1 MRAPFTPCAKSCACP
16 RPALHQTLFQP
27 CLPPAAAADGAFV
40 ATQSQLLGI
49 YGCLLVIAGL
59 VNTYGNKLLAILNGI
74 SVFWH
79 VAGTFAFIIALL
91 AVAPTHMS
99 ASYVFTQFN
108 NGRSEQAVKLVAT
121 SSSAYA
127 LLPTASAAG
136 SGVGISNN
144 FYVFALGLLMSQFT
158 LTG

>member
-1 MRAPFTPCAKSCACP
+1 M
-16 RPALHQTLFQP
+16 
-27 CLPPAAAADGAFV
+27 

-59 VNTYGNKLLAILNGI
+59 VNTFSNKLLAILNGI

-79 VAGTFAFIIALL
+79 VVGTFAFIIALL

-99 ASYVFTQFN
+99 ASYVFTSFN
-108 NGRSEQAVKLVAT
+108 N
-121 SSSAYA
+121 
-127 LLPTASAAG
+127 G

-144 FYVFALGLLMSQFT
+144 VFVFMLGLLMSQFT